1 MEPPHSYYRRLRT
14 APRLLRVLLGVVLII
29 GGIFGFLPV
38 LGFWM
43 IPLGLA
49 VIFLD
54 APLVRRAWSR
64 LRAWWKARTGRN
76 AGTPPRQRPAG
87 AGPGPPESAAPA
99 AADARNAG

>member
-1 MEPPHSYYRRLRT
+1 MERPHLNYRRLRA

-29 GGIFGFLPV
+29 GGILGFLPV

-76 AGTPPRQRPAG
+76 AGAPPRR
-87 AGPGPPESAAPA
+87 
-99 AADARNAG
+99 

>member
-14 APRLLRVLLGVVLII
+14 APRALRVLLGVVLII

-76 AGTPPRQRPAG
+76 AGAAPPRR
-87 AGPGPPESAAPA
+87 
-99 AADARNAG
+99 

>member
-14 APRLLRVLLGVVLII
+14 APRALRVLLGVVLII

-49 VIFLD
+49 MIFLD
-54 APLVRRAWSR
+54 APPVRRAWSR
-64 LRAWWKARTGRN
+64 LRAWWKARTARN
-76 AGTPPRQRPAG
+76 AGTPPRH
-87 AGPGPPESAAPA
+87 
-99 AADARNAG
+99 